1 MSILKAKEVS
11 YIYKSKYQTVKAVSD
26 VSCIFETGKM
36 YAIVGH
42 SGSGKST
49 FLSLLAGLDLP
60 TSGEIYLDDKPMSTL
75 DRDKYRR
82 ETASVVYQSF
92 NLFPLLTAL
101 ENVAYPM
108 ELKGIPT
115 KKAEER
121 AKELIS
127 KVGLEKRI
135 YNQLPLMMSGG
146 EQQRVAIARAL
157 AVGGK
162 ILLADEPT
170 GNLDTTNGNI
180 VVELLKKLA
189 HEQEYAVIVI
199 THDISIADRAD
210 VVYTMKDGYLTI
222 KGKGEEYVTEK

>member
-1 MSILKAKEVS
+1 MSILMAKEVS
-11 YIYKSKYQTVKAVSD
+11 YIYKNKYQTIQAVSN
-26 VSCIFETGKM
+26 VSCTFETGKM

-60 TSGEIYLDDKPMSTL
+60 TKGEIYLEGRPMSTL

-108 ELKGIPT
+108 ELKGVPG
-115 KKAEER
+115 KEAEEK

-127 KVGLEKRI
+127 NVGLEERI

-180 VVELLKKLA
+180 VIELLRKLA
-189 HEQEYAVIVI
+189 HKQEYAVVII
-199 THDISIADRAD
+199 THDISIADIAD
-210 VVYTMKDGYLTI
+210 VVYTMKDGQLTLRCR
-222 KGKGEEYVTEK
+222 KGERA

>member
-1 MSILKAKEVS
+1 MSILTVKEVS
-11 YIYKSKYQTVKAVSD
+11 YTYKSKYQTVEAVSNVTCSFD
-26 VSCIFETGKM
+26 TGNV

-49 FLSLLAGLDLP
+49 LLSLLAGLDLP
-60 TSGEIYLDDKPMSTL
+60 TKGEIYLEDKPMSKL

-108 ELKGIPT
+108 ELRGISSKEARKT
-115 KKAEER
+115 

-127 KVGLEKRI
+127 SVGLGEKI
-135 YNQLPLMMSGG
+135 YNKLPLMMSGG
-146 EQQRVAIARAL
+146 EQQRVAVARAL
-157 AVGGK
+157 ATGGK

-170 GNLDTTNGNI
+170 GNLDTVNGKI
-180 VVELLKKLA
+180 VIELLENLA
-189 HEQEYAVIVI
+189 HEHGYAVIMI
-199 THDISIADRAD
+199 THDLGMAERAD
-210 VVYTMKDGYLTI
+210 VVYTMKDGKLT
-222 KGKGEEYVTEK
+222 V

>member
-1 MSILKAKEVS
+1 MVKLSILKAEEVS
-11 YIYKSKYQTVKAVSD
+11 YVYKSKYQTVEAVSD
-26 VSCIFETGKM
+26 VSCTFDTGKV

-60 TSGEIYLDDKPMSTL
+60 TEGEIYLQDKPMSTL

-82 ETASVVYQSF
+82 NTASVVYQSF

-108 ELKGIPT
+108 ELNGISA
-115 KKAEER
+115 KEAREK

-127 KVGLEKRI
+127 KVGLEERI

-180 VVELLKKLA
+180 VVELLRKLA
-189 HEQEYAVIVI
+189 HNEGYTVIII
-199 THDISIADRAD
+199 THDMSISDRAD
-210 VVYTMKDGYLTI
+210 VVYTMKDGKLTN
-222 KGKGEEYVTEK
+222 KEREYS

>member
-1 MSILKAKEVS
+1 MSILKAEEVS
-11 YIYKSKYQTVKAVSD
+11 YIYKSKYQTVQAVSD
-26 VSCIFETGKM
+26 VSCAFDTGKV

-60 TSGEIYLDDKPMSTL
+60 TKGEIYLEDKPMSTL

-108 ELKGIPT
+108 ELKGVPA
-115 KKAEER
+115 KEAREK

-127 KVGLEKRI
+127 KVGLEERI

-170 GNLDTTNGNI
+170 GNLDTENGNI
-180 VVELLKKLA
+180 VVELLGKLA
-189 HEQEYAVIVI
+189 HEQGYAVIII
-199 THDISIADRAD
+199 THDMSIADRSD
-210 VVYTMKDGYLTI
+210 VVYTMRDGQLTI
-222 KGKGEEYVTEK
+222 KGEDRSCN

>member
-11 YIYKSKYQTVKAVSD
+11 YIYKSKYQMVEAVSN
-26 VSCIFETGKM
+26 VSCTFDTGKV

-49 FLSLLAGLDLP
+49 LLSLLAGLDLP
-60 TSGEIYLDDKPMSTL
+60 TKGEIYLEDKPMSTL
-75 DRDKYRR
+75 DRDRYRR
-82 ETASVVYQSF
+82 EIASVVYQSF

-108 ELKGIPT
+108 ELKGVSA
-115 KKAEER
+115 KEAREK

-127 KVGLEKRI
+127 KVGLEERI

-170 GNLDTTNGNI
+170 GNLDTANGNI
-180 VVELLKKLA
+180 VVELLGKLA
-189 HEQEYAVIVI
+189 HEQGYAVIII
-199 THDISIADRAD
+199 THDMGIANRAD
-210 VVYTMKDGYLTI
+210 VVYTMKDGQLTI
-222 KGKGEEYVTEK
+222 KGEDCSCN